1 MAVDPSLLAE
11 LRDMKDRLRRLET
24 AIPLQNSSVTQGRLR
39 FIGGQLL
46 IDSGGQFA
54 VVGTASVDG
63 SMTVSGTFL
72 LTGSGWRIVGSGSIE
87 GPTTVIGTLKVD
99 GDSRFTGN
107 LSLEG
112 DIALTGNMGIA
123 AGGKFT
129 AGNVTIE
136 EDEVTVG
143 GGASPATLKDS
154 ALSFATGGKVE
165 ADTSVGGARL
175 SAGTAVVNVG
185 SVASI
190 RKGPSSV
197 IVAPDS
203 VTVNAA
209 GGGDIDMIGSVRIP
223 GIPTLSGTGL
233 PLNTLLVTG
242 GGYLR
247 RSDGT

>member
-1 MAVDPSLLAE
+1 MATDSSLLAE
-11 LRDMKDRLRRLET
+11 LRDLKDRVRRLET
-24 AIPLQNSSVTQGRLR
+24 GIPLQNSSVTQGRLR

-46 IDSGGQFA
+46 IDSGGQLA
-54 VVGTASVDG
+54 VVGTASVNG

-87 GPTTVIGTLKVD
+87 GPTTVIGTLRVD
-99 GDSRFTGN
+99 GDTRFTGN

-123 AGGKFT
+123 AGGRFT
-129 AGNVTIE
+129 AGDVTIE

-143 GGASPATLKDS
+143 GGSSPATLRDG

-185 SVASI
+185 AVASI

-197 IVAPDS
+197 IVSTDS

-223 GIPTLSGTGL
+223 GIPFIAGTGL
-233 PLNTLLVTG
+233 PLNTLLVDTS
-242 GGYLR
+242 GYLA